1 MTLETGT
8 RLDQY
13 EILGSLGEGGMGE
26 VYRARDHR
34 LDRDVAIKI
43 LPAELVSDA
52 GRLDRFER
60 EAKLLA
66 SLNHPHIVTLHA
78 VESEGDLRFFV
89 MELVRGQSLEE
100 CLSAGALE
108 IDRFLECALAISDA
122 VAAAHSRGITHRDLK
137 PANVMLSDSGWVK
150 VLDFGIAKTT
160 VMAAASGT
168 HAPTAA
174 MTQEGAVVG
183 TLPYMSPEQLRGAA
197 IGPASDVFSLGILF
211 YEMATGE
218 RPFRGEVSVDLA
230 MSILRDDP
238 RPPSEQR
245 TGLPEWLDGL
255 MRRCLAKDPTDRF
268 CSAVELRDELA
279 RSRDDTSSSP
289 LPPASMASLG
299 ALPKNYRTPLVGR
312 EAESRRLREVL
323 ERTASGRGG
332 VVTLAGEPGVG
343 KTRLATE
350 TMRVAQSLGL
360 LVLTGNCYEGEG
372 SGSMSPWADIAQAVA
387 SAVPR
392 AVFREL
398 LGDGA
403 SEIARVQPALRRLY
417 DDLPPPLDLPPEAE
431 RAYLFDCF
439 CRFVE
444 NLCRR
449 KPVLMVL
456 EDLHWADEPTTLLLQ
471 SLAPQLDSMPVLVL
485 GTYRDAE
492 LEDARP
498 LSTAL
503 RELVRARLV
512 ERVSLSRLDAAV
524 VAEML
529 EALSGQAPVGE
540 LVAAIHAA
548 TEGNPFFV
556 EEVYQHLAEEDRLFD
571 HRGRWREDLSLDR
584 LDVPEGVRLVVGRR
598 LERLNEEGRA
608 VLTVAGVVG
617 RRFGYSLLE
626 TLVEAEVDAVLECV
640 EVAEQLHLIEPVGGL
655 QAREVHYQFTH
666 ELIRQTLLQGLSPP
680 RRQRL
685 HQQVADAIETLHGE
699 ESDEQA
705 SSIAHHLYHAGTIA
719 DEAKT
724 RRFLALAA
732 EQAMRAGGFETARS
746 HLEAA
751 LSLTRRIDENERAH
765 LLWRLGLAQRS
776 QGDWQ
781 QALENFELALG
792 HCQPSRDPATFAA
805 ITYEHSLL
813 AGWMGLTKM
822 ALDSALHG
830 LEIIGEQEGPE
841 RCRLQ
846 AMAAMC
852 LGSCGRDFEA
862 GDTLIAE
869 AIEGSA
875 ALREVALQG
884 YAGLM
889 KQYHHAL
896 GLRSRR
902 AVRSGEAAVELL
914 QSAGDVWSLVD
925 ARGLLRLSRVTMGLP
940 EMGMSENQQLA
951 LRLGHFASQWW
962 EAHGAAISVWIL
974 TADLDRFEQAIDEW
988 GGVARAA
995 GIGWWHVSE
1004 GARALARFWSGDL
1017 EGAREIALEAV
1028 AHEPEGALRGNQSS
1042 ALFLI
1047 DSYLGRKQDALAL
1060 LDRGLLPSEDLPPG
1074 GTEGQGSWTMLVQ
1087 AVEGLWVLDERERAA
1102 GLYGLLLACARD
1114 RDRDQPTR
1122 SAPGS
1127 DCRRDRR
1134 CSRSTLAGGS
1144 GTLRDRAAAGPRD
1157 PVRERA
1163 GRRALLVRPH
1173 AARASRLG

>member
-1 MTLETGT
+1 M
-8 RLDQY
+8 
-13 EILGSLGEGGMGE
+13 LGITDSIVMWRSRS
-26 VYRARDHR
+26 Y
-34 LDRDVAIKI
+34 
-43 LPAELVSDA
+43 PTELVSDA

-66 SLNHPHIVTLHA
+66 SLNHPHIVTVHA

-89 MELVRGQSLEE
+89 MELVSGQSLEE

-122 VAAAHSRGITHRDLK
+122 VAAAHASGITHRDLK

-160 VMAAASGT
+160 VMAAAPGT
-168 HAPTAA
+168 HAPTAT
-174 MTQEGAVVG
+174 MTQEGVLVG

-197 IGPASDVFSLGILF
+197 VGPASDVFSLGIVF

-238 RPPSEQR
+238 RPPSEQQA
-245 TGLPEWLDGL
+245 GLPEWLDGL
-255 MRRCLAKDPTDRF
+255 LQRCLAKDPADRF
-268 CSAVELRDELA
+268 RSAIELQDELA
-279 RSRDDTSSSP
+279 RAKDATLSSLLLSAP
-289 LPPASMASLG
+289 IASLG
-299 ALPKNYRTPLVGR
+299 VLPKTYRTPLAGR
-312 EAESRRLREVL
+312 EVESRLLRGVL
-323 ERTASGRGG
+323 ERAASSRGG

-350 TMRVAQSLGL
+350 TMRVAQSLGF

-372 SGSMSPWADIAQAVA
+372 SSSMSPWADIVQAVA
-387 SAVPR
+387 SAVPK
-392 AVFREL
+392 AVLRDL

-403 SEIARVQPALRRLY
+403 SEIARLQPGLRRLC
-417 DDLPPPLDLPPEAE
+417 DDLPPPLNLPPEAE

-439 CRFVE
+439 RQFIE

-471 SLAPQLDSMPVLVL
+471 SLAPRLDSMPVLVL

-512 ERVSLSRLDAAV
+512 ERVSLSRLNAAV

-529 EALSGQAPVGE
+529 EALSGQTPVSE

-571 HRGRWREDLSLDR
+571 DRGRWREDLSLEQ

-598 LERLNEEGRA
+598 LERLSEEGRA
-608 VLTVAGVVG
+608 VLTAAGVVG

-640 EVAEQLHLIEPVGGL
+640 EVAEQLHLIEPVGGS

-680 RRQRL
+680 RRQRV
-685 HQQVADAIETLHGE
+685 HQQVADAIEALYGD
-699 ESDEQA
+699 ESDEHA

-732 EQAMRAGGFETARS
+732 EQAMRAGGFETARN

-751 LSLTRRIDENERAH
+751 LSLTRRIDENEKAH
-765 LLWRLGLAQRS
+765 LLWKLGLAQRS

-805 ITYEHSLL
+805 IAYEHSLL

-830 LEIIGEQEGPE
+830 LEMIGEQEGPE

-896 GLRSRR
+896 GLRSRS

-925 ARGLLRLSRVTMGLP
+925 ARGLLRLSKVTMGLP
-940 EMGMSENQQLA
+940 EMGVSENQQVA

-962 EAHGAAISVWIL
+962 EAHGAAISAWIL
-974 TADLDRFEQAIDEW
+974 TADLDCFEQAIDEW
-988 GGVARAA
+988 DSVARAA
-995 GIGWWHVSE
+995 GMAGGTSRRARGLWLDSGAVIWR
-1004 GARALARFWSGDL
+1004 ARAR
-1017 EGAREIALEAV
+1017 
-1028 AHEPEGALRGNQSS
+1028 
-1042 ALFLI
+1042 
-1047 DSYLGRKQDALAL
+1047 
-1060 LDRGLLPSEDLPPG
+1060 
-1074 GTEGQGSWTMLVQ
+1074 
-1087 AVEGLWVLDERERAA
+1087 
-1102 GLYGLLLACARD
+1102 
-1114 RDRDQPTR
+1114 
-1122 SAPGS
+1122 
-1127 DCRRDRR
+1127 
-1134 CSRSTLAGGS
+1134 SRSRPSHTS
-1144 GTLRDRAAAGPRD
+1144 
-1157 PVRERA
+1157 
-1163 GRRALLVRPH
+1163 RRAL
-1173 AARASRLG
+1173 